1 MLTDYRRQ
9 TTIGMKATKVIPA
22 APSALEALKLL
33 ADDTRWQLIGELRNS
48 DRQVGELVER
58 LKVPQNLMSYH
69 LGLLRQSG
77 LVQVRR
83 SDMDARV
90 LYYGLDLAA
99 IQAAY
104 QQIGASLHIPD
115 LVAPT
120 TLPGT
125 LVVFLCTENSAR
137 SQIAEGWLRQ
147 MSGGRVPVRSAGT
160 EPRALHPLAVQVMAE
175 VGVDIG
181 YQQAKG
187 LDAIRQDQP
196 GVVVTVCDRAREACE
211 PCLEAPIQFH
221 WSIPDPVRT
230 TKRESDHLAAFR
242 AVRDELRTR
251 VEGLLTTLPELMAED
266 RPRT

>member
-1 MLTDYRRQ
+1 M
-9 TTIGMKATKVIPA
+9 TISMKATKAVPA

-48 DRQVGELVER
+48 DPQVGELVER
-58 LKVPQNLMSYH
+58 LKLPQNLISYH

-83 SDMDARV
+83 SDADARV
-90 LYYGLDLAA
+90 LYYGLDLVA
-99 IQAAY
+99 IQTAY
-104 QQIGASLHIPD
+104 QQIGTSLHIAHG
-115 LVAPT
+115 VTPT
-120 TLPGT
+120 PLPGT

-160 EPRALHPLAVQVMAE
+160 EPRSLHPLAVQVMAK

-187 LDAIRQDQP
+187 LDVLSEEHP

-211 PCLEAPIQFH
+211 PCLDAPIQFH
-221 WSIPDPVRT
+221 WSIPDPVRA
-230 TKRESDHLAAFR
+230 TKRESDHRAAFR
-242 AVRDELRTR
+242 TVRDELRTR
-251 VEGLLTTLPELMAED
+251 VEGLLTTLPELAAQT
-266 RPRT
+266 PRA